1 MGRAKQRRQAI
12 LDMNQPC
19 IFCAGHSLATTEDH
33 QPARALFDGREW
45 PEGYAFP
52 ACEPCN
58 RASKDA
64 EHKLA
69 LLVRID
75 AENFDDPRRQE
86 EFRKFIGAMGNN
98 FPGLLKPL
106 STNEKRRFFKSEGIT
121 RPPGVALVDVHA
133 AGIEADAAEKL
144 FGIAMDKILRALHWK
159 HTGNIVRWG
168 EGVKASW
175 YTNAYFEIFYQS
187 EDAQFYTNLPVRPP
201 IMRNKHDLSD
211 QFVYRYGK
219 DDAGELSAFLIAFRN
234 SFIVT
239 GIVAQSDE
247 VLAAIRAQE
256 ASQGPT

>member
-1 MGRAKQRRQAI
+1 MGQTKRRTRALLSMRT
-12 LDMNQPC
+12 PC
-19 IFCAGHSLATTEDH
+19 IFCGGATLATTFDH
-33 QPARALFDGREW
+33 QPARALFDRRQW

-58 RASKDA
+58 QASKHA

-75 AENFDDPRRQE
+75 SEREDDPVRTQ
-86 EFRKFIGAMGNN
+86 EFRKYLTGMRNN

-106 STNEKRRFFKSEGIT
+106 STNEKRRFFKSEGVS
-121 RPPGVALVDVHA
+121 RPPGVALIDIHA
-133 AGIEADAAEKL
+133 AGIQAAAAEELFDMAMNKL
-144 FGIAMDKILRALHWK
+144 LRALHWK

-168 EGVKASW
+168 EGVKATW
-175 YTNAYFEIFYQS
+175 YSNAYFDVFYQS
-187 EDAQFYTNLPVRPP
+187 DEATFYTNLPDRPL
-201 IMRNKHDLSD
+201 ITRHNRDLSD

-219 DDAGELSAFLIAFRN
+219 DDAGELSAFLIGFRN

-247 VLAAIRAQE
+247 VLQEIRARDP
-256 ASQGPT
+256 A